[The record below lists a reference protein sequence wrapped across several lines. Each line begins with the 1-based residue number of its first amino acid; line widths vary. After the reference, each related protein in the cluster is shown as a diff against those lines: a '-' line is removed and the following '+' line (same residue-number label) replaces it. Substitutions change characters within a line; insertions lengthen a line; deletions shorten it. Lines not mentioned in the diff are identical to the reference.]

1 MKYIENLSLENLTK
15 IITNYELGGGLVIN
29 GRIEVYSTKKVND
42 EKKQVKLIENK
53 FDTVFNTTTNNN
65 NVIIKMD
72 CNDENEDNSTDNNNS
87 TTVNNYNT
95 NNNNSNNPVMK
106 GVMSSSES
114 SNSNNKNNNNND
126 ASIKTKKVL
135 GDLIQTM
142 NCSMVD
148 YDFSELS
155 PDSFIQTTINT
166 AIQDI
171 NSHIAEIILQL
182 PNFINN
188 LWRDISDVM
197 MNLNQCEV
205 YKLVDE
211 AFIDEYE
218 NGMKWSFNYFF
229 CSKEYKRVCYF
240 TCIANSKYRK
250 IDILGLNDDDDDD
263 MDDDGDDHAMDTS
276 DGVADGDDSEED
288 YYWD

>member
-53 FDTVFNTTTNNN
+53 FDTVFNTTNNY
-65 NVIIKMD
+65 IIKMD
-72 CNDENEDNSTDNNNS
+72 CNDENEDDKINIS
-87 TTVNNYNT
+87 TTNTTSATTTST
-95 NNNNSNNPVMK
+95 NNINTAQKVAVSTTNVHNKSNI
-106 GVMSSSES
+106 
-114 SNSNNKNNNNND
+114 ND
-126 ASIKTKKVL
+126 SSIKTKKVL

-155 PDSFIQTTINT
+155 PDSFIQTNINV

-171 NSHIAEIILQL
+171 NSHIVEITVQL

-211 AFIDEYE
+211 AFIDEFE

-263 MDDDGDDHAMDTS
+263 LDDDDQNVMDTS
-276 DGVADGDDSEED
+276 DGVADGDDSEEGD
-288 YYWD
+288 FYWD

>member
-15 IITNYELGGGLVIN
+15 IVTNYELGGGLVIN

-53 FDTVFNTTTNNN
+53 FDTVFNTTNNN
-65 NVIIKMD
+65 IIKMD
-72 CNDENEDNSTDNNNS
+72 CNDGNEDDKINNSTPNTSAAITTMTSSNNNS
-87 TTVNNYNT
+87 TSNT
-95 NNNNSNNPVMK
+95 AQKVVNNNNK
-106 GVMSSSES
+106 
-114 SNSNNKNNNNND
+114 NSND
-126 ASIKTKKVL
+126 SSIKTKKVL

-155 PDSFIQTTINT
+155 PDSFVQTNINV

-171 NSHIAEIILQL
+171 NSHIVEITVQL

-197 MNLNQCEV
+197 INLNQCEV

-211 AFIDEYE
+211 AFIDEFE

-263 MDDDGDDHAMDTS
+263 DLDDDDQNVMDTS
-276 DGVADGDDSEED
+276 DGVADGDDSEEGD
-288 YYWD
+288 FYWN

>member
-53 FDTVFNTTTNNN
+53 FETVFNTTNNN
-65 NVIIKMD
+65 IIKMD
-72 CNDENEDNSTDNNNS
+72 CNYENGDDEINSS
-87 TTVNNYNT
+87 TTNGTIITTTTTSSNISH
-95 NNNNSNNPVMK
+95 NNNNSSTAQKVLN
-106 GVMSSSES
+106 
-114 SNSNNKNNNNND
+114 NNKSNIND
-126 ASIKTKKVL
+126 SSIKTKKVL

-155 PDSFIQTTINT
+155 PDSFIQTNLNV

-171 NSHIAEIILQL
+171 NSHIVEITVQL
-182 PNFINN
+182 PNFIND

-197 MNLNQCEV
+197 INLNQCEV

-211 AFIDEYE
+211 AFIDEFE

-263 MDDDGDDHAMDTS
+263 LDDDDQNVMDTS
-276 DGVADGDDSEED
+276 DGVADGDDSEEGD
-288 YYWD
+288 FYWD

>member
-53 FDTVFNTTTNNN
+53 FETVFNTTNNN
-65 NVIIKMD
+65 IIKMD
-72 CNDENEDNSTDNNNS
+72 CNYENGDDEINSSNTNGTII
-87 TTVNNYNT
+87 TTTTTSSNISH
-95 NNNNSNNPVMK
+95 NNNNSSTAQKVLN
-106 GVMSSSES
+106 
-114 SNSNNKNNNNND
+114 NNKSNIND
-126 ASIKTKKVL
+126 SSIKTKKVL

-155 PDSFIQTTINT
+155 PDSFIQTNLNV

-171 NSHIAEIILQL
+171 NSHIVEITVQL
-182 PNFINN
+182 PNFIND

-197 MNLNQCEV
+197 INLNQCEV

-211 AFIDEYE
+211 AFIDEFE

-263 MDDDGDDHAMDTS
+263 LDDDDQNVMDTS
-276 DGVADGDDSEED
+276 DGVADGDDSEEGD
-288 YYWD
+288 FYWD

>member
-42 EKKQVKLIENK
+42 EKKQVKIIENK
-53 FDTVFNTTTNNN
+53 FDTVFNTTNNN
-65 NVIIKMD
+65 IIKMD
-72 CNDENEDNSTDNNNS
+72 CNDENEDDKINIS
-87 TTVNNYNT
+87 TTNTTSTTTTST
-95 NNNNSNNPVMK
+95 NNINTSQKVAVSTTNVH
-106 GVMSSSES
+106 
-114 SNSNNKNNNNND
+114 NNKSNIND
-126 ASIKTKKVL
+126 SSIKTKKVL

-155 PDSFIQTTINT
+155 PDSFIQTNINV

-171 NSHIAEIILQL
+171 NSHIVEITVQL

-197 MNLNQCEV
+197 INLNQCEV

-211 AFIDEYE
+211 AFIDEFE

-263 MDDDGDDHAMDTS
+263 LDDDDQNVMDTS
-276 DGVADGDDSEED
+276 DGVADGDDSEEGD
-288 YYWD
+288 FYWD